1 MKGEEILDQ
10 KIKRISRLKYKI
22 KQIYSELEVLRGEML
37 EILGHLELDEYEN
50 EKFRVQCFQ
59 YDLIKV
65 EDRNWLRSYLDEK
78 KLEQYIVQP
87 KERVDEG
94 KIAKDIKEGILEIE
108 GVEYEGKKSLSVWY
122 KGNDPVYK
130 EKKILAA
137 TKKFS

>member
-65 EDRNWLRSYLDEK
+65 EDRNWLRNYLDEN
-78 KLEQYIVQP
+78 KLKQYILQP
-87 KERVDEG
+87 KKRIDED

-137 TKKFS
+137 TKKVS